1 MGYTSNCN
9 YFARR
14 VQAETFVSCFSLYVS
29 IYLLSSPFL
38 YFNPLSF
45 SSFVSL
51 ALLPSPFL
59 YLPCNS
65 LSFSPFVSLA
75 LSPSPLTVC
84 HLYNSTVGTCYW
96 FCVPHSWHSW
106 KWARGNAPKKKKHR
120 NAECK
125 TETLVSRSCGNP
137 YIYTNSQVYWVKYTL

>member
-1 MGYTSNCN
+1 MSYFYELSNILGYTSNCN

-29 IYLLSSPFL
+29 L
-38 YFNPLSF
+38 Y
-45 SSFVSL
+45 
-51 ALLPSPFL
+51 LLPSPFL
-59 YLPCNS
+59 YLACNS

-75 LSPSPLTVC
+75 LLPSPLTVC
-84 HLYNSTVGTCYW
+84 HLYNSEIGTRYW
-96 FCVPHSWHSW
+96 FCVPHSWHFG

-137 YIYTNSQVYWVKYTL
+137 YTNSQVY